1 MLRRWLLLLLRYRRS
16 PLQMLGRRS
25 SAGRNGNRSGWLGI
39 RRGRSLNRS
48 GTTATARWLMVIR
61 RRLML
66 LLLLLLAWRMG
77 TRSRVWSVA
86 LGWHR
91 RLLLLLSAGM
101 VVHVLR
107 GIVVRRGS
115 LNR

>member
-1 MLRRWLLLLLRYRRS
+1 MLRRLLLLRYRRS
-16 PLQMLGRRS
+16 SLKMLGRRS
-25 SAGRNGNRSGWLGI
+25 SAGRNGNRGRRLGVR

-48 GTTATARWLMVIR
+48 GTTATRWLMVIR

-66 LLLLLLAWRMG
+66 LLLLLDRRMR
-77 TRSRVWSVA
+77 TRSRMWGVA

-91 RLLLLLSAGM
+91 RLLLLLSAGK

-107 GIVVRRGS
+107 GIVVR
-115 LNR
+115 